1 MVIKPKGLCWQ
12 FLIAAKKRREHL
24 DINYNILPTRR
35 FIILVN
41 YQHNRR
47 LPFLNLKEV
56 EPIQKAFVGKRKG

>member
-1 MVIKPKGLCWQ
+1 MVIKLKGLRWQ

-24 DINYNILPTRR
+24 DINYNTLPTRR

>member
-1 MVIKPKGLCWQ
+1 MVTKLKGLCWQ
-12 FLIAAKKRREHL
+12 FLIATKKRREHL
-24 DINYNILPTRR
+24 DINYNTRPTRR